1 MTRTKPEDEMAP
13 IKPVT
18 ATDVIEPAI
27 ACDPLLSNVQLPLR
41 RIYYPLGFA
50 IEVITNSDDVSQR
63 CRRELGWAPE
73 YFLGT
78 GA

>member
-1 MTRTKPEDEMAP
+1 MAS

-41 RIYYPLGFA
+41 RSTAHWDLP
-50 IEVITNSDDVSQR
+50 
-63 CRRELGWAPE
+63 
-73 YFLGT
+73 
-78 GA
+78 

>member
-1 MTRTKPEDEMAP
+1 MAP

-27 ACDPLLSNVQLPLR
+27 ACDPLLSNVHLPLR

-50 IEVITNSDDVSQR
+50 IEVITNSDEVFSAAG
-63 CRRELGWAPE
+63 RELGWAS
-73 YFLGT
+73 
-78 GA
+78 

>member
-1 MTRTKPEDEMAP
+1 MPP

-27 ACDPLLSNVQLPLR
+27 ACDPLLSDVQLPLR

-50 IEVITNSDDVSQR
+50 IEVITNSDEVFSAAASSVSRPKTSSIHR
-63 CRRELGWAPE
+63 C
-73 YFLGT
+73 
-78 GA
+78 